1 MPRTHKK
8 WSVEEDLKFLEYIEK
23 NPTNLSKAIRDF
35 AQDSNR
41 TYMSVRNRYYKKLR
55 QTSTCFIIAT
65 GKTVVKNTKNSTA
78 NTQNTIVKKSI
89 FTKIKEIFK
98 FL

>member
-1 MPRTHKK
+1 MQNKYKK
-8 WSVEEDLKFLEYIEK
+8 WSIEEELAFLEYIER
-23 NPTNLSKAIRDF
+23 NPTNISQAIRDF
-35 AQDSNR
+35 AEESGR
-41 TYMSVRNRYYKKLR
+41 SHMSVRNRYYKKLR

-65 GKTVVKNTKNSTA
+65 GKTVVKNTKNSTT
-78 NTQNTIVKKSI
+78 NTQNIVKKSI

>member
-8 WSVEEDLKFLEYIEK
+8 WSIEEDLNFLEYVER

-35 AQDSNR
+35 AEESGR
-41 TYMSVRNRYYKKLR
+41 TYMSVRNRYYKKIR

-65 GKTVVKNTKNSTA
+65 GKTVVKNTKNS
-78 NTQNTIVKKSI
+78 NTVENTIVKKSI

>member
-1 MPRTHKK
+1 MSRHYKR
-8 WSVEEDLKFLEYIEK
+8 WSIEEELSFLEYIER
-23 NPTNLSKAIRDF
+23 NPTNISQAIRDF
-35 AQDSNR
+35 AEEYGRSYRSARD
-41 TYMSVRNRYYKKLR
+41 RYYKKLR

-65 GKTVVKNTKNSTA
+65 GKTVVKNTKNST
-78 NTQNTIVKKSI
+78 TVQNTIVKKSI

>member
-1 MPRTHKK
+1 MSRHYKK
-8 WSVEEDLKFLEYIEK
+8 WSIEEELSFLEYIEK
-23 NPTNLSKAIRDF
+23 NPTNISQAIRDF
-35 AQDSNR
+35 AEESGR
-41 TYMSVRNRYYKKLR
+41 SYRAVRNRYYKKLR

-65 GKTVVKNTKNSTA
+65 NKTVVKNTKNSTT
-78 NTQNTIVKKSI
+78 NTQTIVKKSI

>member
-1 MPRTHKK
+1 MSTRTNKK
-8 WSVEEDLKFLEYIEK
+8 WSIEEELAFLEYVEK

-35 AQDSNR
+35 AQDSGR
-41 TYMSVRNRYYKKLR
+41 TCMSVKNRYYKKLR

-65 GKTVVKNTKNSTA
+65 NKTVVKNTKNSTT
-78 NTQNTIVKKSI
+78 NTQTIVKKSI

>member
-1 MPRTHKK
+1 MSRHYKK
-8 WSVEEDLKFLEYIEK
+8 WSSEEELSFLEYIEK
-23 NPTNLSKAIRDF
+23 NPTNISQAVRDF
-35 AQDSNR
+35 AEESGR
-41 TYMSVRNRYYKKLR
+41 SYRAVRNRYYKKLR

-65 GKTVVKNTKNSTA
+65 NKTVVKNTKNSTT
-78 NTQNTIVKKSI
+78 NTQTIVKKSI

>member
-1 MPRTHKK
+1 MPRINKK
-8 WSVEEDLKFLEYIEK
+8 WSIEEELNFLEYVER

-35 AQDSNR
+35 AEESGR
-41 TYMSVRNRYYKKLR
+41 TYMSVRNRYYKKIR

-65 GKTVVKNTKNSTA
+65 GKTVVKNTKNS
-78 NTQNTIVKKSI
+78 NTVENTIVKKSI

>member
-1 MPRTHKK
+1 MPRTNKK
-8 WSVEEDLKFLEYIEK
+8 WSIEEELAFLEYIER
-23 NPTNLSKAIRDF
+23 NPTNISQAMRDF
-35 AQDSNR
+35 AEEYGRSH
-41 TYMSVRNRYYKKLR
+41 MSVRNRYYKKLR

-65 GKTVVKNTKNSTA
+65 GKTVVKNTKNSTT

>member
-1 MPRTHKK
+1 MPKTRKN
-8 WSVEEDLKFLEYIEK
+8 WSIEEELSFLEYVEK

-35 AQDSNR
+35 AEDSGR
-41 TYMSVRNRYYKKLR
+41 TYMSVRNRYYKKIR

-65 GKTVVKNTKNSTA
+65 SKTVVKNTKNSIT
-78 NTQNTIVKKSI
+78 NTQTIVKKSI